1 MKKILLLLIVII
13 IYAGV
18 WWFWGHPGF
27 QFIQTSP
34 DKTAP
39 AADKTAPAAAGKFA
53 GKKVLY
59 VDSYHEGYAWSD
71 GVTKGVRSVIDPSGA
86 QLKIMRMDAKQNPEE
101 NFKKEAALK
110 VKAEIESLQ
119 PDVLIVSDDIAFSYI
134 VKEYYRDAEL
144 PVVFSGINWDAGVY
158 GAPYKN
164 TTGMVE
170 VSLTNQI
177 IDQLKVFTKGSRLG
191 YISANN
197 ETERKNLIYY
207 GSLLGIKFDKSY
219 FVNNFSEWKQKFKIL
234 QGEVDMVI
242 FENNA
247 GIADWNDEEA
257 QAFALAETKVPVGT
271 TNDWIMNYALLGITK
286 IPEEQGEWSAE
297 AALEILS
304 GTAPASIPVA
314 KNKKGNLMV
323 NLKMA
328 EKLGVIFAHSVLKNS
343 QIIK

>member
-1 MKKILLLLIVII
+1 MKKFIWLLAVII
-13 IYAGV
+13 IYTGV
-18 WWFWGHPGF
+18 WWLFGHPGF

-39 AADKTAPAAAGKFA
+39 AINKTTSVTAGKYA
-53 GKKVLY
+53 DKKVLY
-59 VDSYHEGYAWSD
+59 IDSYHEGYAWSD
-71 GVTKGVRSVIDPSGA
+71 GVTRGVRSVIDPSGA
-86 QLKIMRMDAKQNPEE
+86 QFKIMRMDTKQNPEE

-110 VKAEIESLQ
+110 IKAEIESFQ
-119 PDVLIVSDDIAFSYI
+119 PDVLIVSDDNAFSYI
-134 VKEYYRDAEL
+134 VKEYYRDAGL
-144 PVVFSGINWDAGVY
+144 PVVFSGLNWDAGVY

-197 ETERKNLIYY
+197 ETERKNLLYY

-219 FVNNFSEWKQKFKIL
+219 FVNNFAEWKQKFKIL
-234 QGEVDMVI
+234 QGEVDLVI

-247 GIADWNDEEA
+247 GIADWNDVEA

-271 TNDWIMNYALLGITK
+271 TNDWIMNCALLGITK

-297 AALEILS
+297 AALKILS
-304 GTAPASIPVA
+304 GATPESIPLV

-328 EKLGVIFAHSVLKNS
+328 EKLGVIFAPSVLKNS

>member
-1 MKKILLLLIVII
+1 MKKFVWLLVIII

-18 WWFWGHPGF
+18 WWLFGHPGF
-27 QFIQTSP
+27 QFTSTIT
-34 DKTAP
+34 DKETPVATKKY
-39 AADKTAPAAAGKFA
+39 AD
-53 GKKVLY
+53 KKVLY

-71 GVTKGVRSVIDPSGA
+71 GVTRGVRSVIDPSGA
-86 QLKIMRMDAKQNPEE
+86 QLKIMRMDTKQHPEE
-101 NFKKEAALK
+101 DFKKAAALK
-110 VKAEIESLQ
+110 VKAEIENFQ
-119 PDVLIVSDDIAFSYI
+119 PDVLIVSDDNAFSYI

-144 PVVFSGINWDAGVY
+144 PVVFSGLNWDAGVY

-177 IDQLKVFTKGSRLG
+177 IDQLKVFTKGTRLG

-197 ETERKNLIYY
+197 ETERKNLTYY
-207 GSLLGIKFDKSY
+207 GSLLGINFDKSY
-219 FVNNFSEWKQKFKIL
+219 FVNNFTEWKRDFKKL
-234 QGEVDMVI
+234 QGEVDMII

-257 QAFALAETKVPVGT
+257 KAFALTETKIPVGT

-286 IPEEQGEWSAE
+286 LPEEQGEWSAE
-297 AALEILS
+297 AALKILS
-304 GTAPASIPVA
+304 GATPASIPVV

-328 EKLGVIFAHSVLKNS
+328 EKLGVIFAPSVLKNA